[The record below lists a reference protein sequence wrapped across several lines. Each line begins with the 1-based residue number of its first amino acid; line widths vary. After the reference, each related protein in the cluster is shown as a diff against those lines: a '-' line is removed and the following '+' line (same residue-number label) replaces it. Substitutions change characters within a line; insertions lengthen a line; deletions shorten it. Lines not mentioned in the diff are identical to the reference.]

1 MANKR
6 STRREFIAHATV
18 LGATG
23 ALAGCVAPSAAK
35 PGMRRSLQDNDRI
48 VCGFIGVGLRGMSIL
63 ESILGMDG
71 VDMVAIADTYDANR
85 DRAVAACRKK
95 HPEVRGY
102 TVFEEM
108 LETEKLDAV
117 VIATPDHVHAPAVL
131 YALDR
136 GLDVYVEKPMTLTW
150 EDAKAVRDH
159 AAAKG
164 AVVQVG
170 TQLRS
175 MSMYQRAREVV
186 QAGELGPLVLVQVNR
201 HHVIGRMDPK
211 NTPADANEEN
221 VHWKSF
227 LRDTKW
233 YPYDP
238 LRYFAWRHYLEYS
251 NGYFGDIMLH
261 HLDICHFIT
270 GCGMP
275 MRVTAVGGV
284 YYLDDG
290 RTCPDTLSA
299 LAEYPEKFHFNY
311 TTTAVNGHY
320 GLVERYMFAEGV
332 IEVRDMGAMSIFR
345 GDAEEKVP
353 SKGILNEPHL
363 QDFFDCIRSRKKTI
377 APPEAGMM
385 GATCAHMALTSA
397 LTGATATWRYDTET
411 VEM

>member
-1 MANKR
+1 VGNKR
-6 STRREFIAHATV
+6 STRREFMAQATV

-23 ALAGCVAPSAAK
+23 ALSGCATPLAAK
-35 PGMRRSLQDNDRI
+35 PGTKRSLEANDRI
-48 VCGFIGVGLRGMSIL
+48 ACGFIGVGLRGMSIL
-63 ESILGMDG
+63 ESILAMDG

-85 DRAVAACRKK
+85 DRAMAACRKK
-95 HPEVRGY
+95 YREARGY

-117 VIATPDHVHAPAVL
+117 VIATPDHAHAPAIL
-131 YALDR
+131 CALDH

-150 EDAKAVRDH
+150 EDAKAVRDR
-159 AAAKG
+159 AAERG

-175 MSMYQRAREVV
+175 MSMYQRAREAV
-186 QAGELGPLVLVQVNR
+186 QSGELGPLVLVQVNR
-201 HHVIGRMDPK
+201 HHTMGRLDPQ

-221 VHWKSF
+221 VHWRHF

-233 YPYDP
+233 YQYDA

-251 NGYFGDIMLH
+251 NGYFGDIMVH

-275 MRVTAVGGV
+275 KRVKAVGGV

-320 GLVERYMFAEGV
+320 GLVERYMFAQGT
-332 IEVRDMGAMSIFR
+332 IEIRDMGVMSIFR

-353 SKGILNEPHL
+353 SQGILNEPHL
-363 QDFFDCIRSRKKTI
+363 QNFFDCMRSRKKTI

-385 GATCAHMALTSA
+385 GATCARMALTSA